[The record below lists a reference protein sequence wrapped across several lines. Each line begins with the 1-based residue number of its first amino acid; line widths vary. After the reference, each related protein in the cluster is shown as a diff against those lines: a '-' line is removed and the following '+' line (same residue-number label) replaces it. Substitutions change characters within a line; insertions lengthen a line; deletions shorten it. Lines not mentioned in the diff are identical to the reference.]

1 MFRSVAGVAGLIA
14 RLSAQHG
21 IPYALHVPQRHG
33 RTLLPA
39 IHGKSQFLYNIL
51 GNVDVS
57 ILLLLLPPEKREK
70 TSSSFYDYLRREI
83 DVSPLS
89 KKKKKKKLGG
99 CWLLS
104 ISRVLLVYKP
114 RGFFFLIYF
123 TGVWSN
129 ITPPSRLL
137 LPS

>member
-1 MFRSVAGVAGLIA
+1 
-14 RLSAQHG
+14 
-21 IPYALHVPQRHG
+21 
-33 RTLLPA
+33 
-39 IHGKSQFLYNIL
+39 L

-57 ILLLLLPPEKREK
+57 ILLLPPEKREK

-89 KKKKKKKLGG
+89 KKKKKLGG

-114 RGFFFLIYF
+114 RGFFLIYF

>member
-57 ILLLLLPPEKREK
+57 ILLLLPPEKRKK

-89 KKKKKKKLGG
+89 KKKKKLGG

-114 RGFFFLIYF
+114 RGFFFSYIFYRGLVKYHPSLS
-123 TGVWSN
+123 T
-129 ITPPSRLL
+129 TPPFLTK
-137 LPS
+137 

>member
-1 MFRSVAGVAGLIA
+1 
-14 RLSAQHG
+14 
-21 IPYALHVPQRHG
+21 
-33 RTLLPA
+33 
-39 IHGKSQFLYNIL
+39 L

-57 ILLLLLPPEKREK
+57 ILLLPPEKREK

-89 KKKKKKKLGG
+89 KKKKKLGG

-114 RGFFFLIYF
+114 RGFFFSYIFYRGLVKYHPSLS
-123 TGVWSN
+123 T
-129 ITPPSRLL
+129 TPPFLTK
-137 LPS
+137 